1 MANVQTLSKG
11 EQTRERILDIAQDAV
26 LHKGFAG
33 TSLDEIIA
41 EAGITKSGFFYHF
54 KDKNDLA
61 KALLQRYLDTEWS
74 VFDALFKKAD
84 DLSEDPLH
92 SFLIFLKLFA
102 ELMGDLP
109 NGHPGCLV
117 SSYVYSDHMF
127 SRDVREMT
135 TEGHRIWR
143 RRFRERAGSDRRAL
157 SVAHRDQSRRHG
169 RHALSRRRWRDHL
182 VEELERTR
190 RAVASDP
197 AIPRLCAAGVLGQ
210 LSRHRLCA
218 RHAQR
223 QVERESR
230 AFAEFAE
237 GLHITAHG
245 ARQTARDDEA

>member
-74 VFDALFKKAD
+74 VFDALFKQAD
-84 DLSEDPLH
+84 ELSEDPLH

-102 ELMGDLP
+102 EVMGDLP

-143 RRFRERAGSDRRAL
+143 RRFRERLDRIAARYPSRIEINLDDMADML
-157 SVAHRDQSRRHG
+157 SAVADGGIILSKSLSEPG
-169 RHALSRRRWRDHL
+169 VLSRQ
-182 VEELERTR
+182 
-190 RAVASDP
+190 
-197 AIPRLCAAGVLGQ
+197 IMQ
-210 LSRHRLCA
+210 Y
-218 RHAQR
+218 
-223 QVERESR
+223 R
-230 AFAEFAE
+230 AFVRLVFL
-237 GLHITAHG
+237 GN
-245 ARQTARDDEA
+245 